1 MPAIFPTTHTGS
13 LPRPEDLT
21 HLLQAREDGEPTPG
35 MENRTQQAVKEILQ
49 KQRACGLD
57 IVNDGEMGKIGYATY
72 VTRRLTGFERS
83 PEAGAVRRGPVDLQ
97 EFPDFPSIR
106 PTNQNV
112 RYAFTTV
119 CSGAITSRGTQE
131 VEADLRT
138 LKTAAQTTGT
148 TDLFMTA
155 ASPGVIAFFIP
166 DRHYNNYEA
175 YLAALAEAMRP
186 EYKAIVDAG
195 VLLQLDCPDLAMAG
209 ARFPDVPSFRTFME
223 LNVAALNHALQGLPP
238 DRLRVHLCWGNYEGP
253 HNHDVNLKDIVD
265 IVLKTHASGISIESS
280 NPRHAHEWRVWED
293 VKLPEGRYLLPG
305 VIDSVTNFVEH
316 PDLVAERLLN
326 YASVVGPE
334 RVVASTD
341 CGFGTFAG
349 MTSVAPSIVWAK
361 FQSMTE
367 GARRARERV
376 AGKVAV

>member
-1 MPAIFPTTHTGS
+1 
-13 LPRPEDLT
+13 
-21 HLLQAREDGEPTPG
+21 
-35 MENRTQQAVKEILQ
+35 
-49 KQRACGLD
+49 
-57 IVNDGEMGKIGYATY
+57 
-72 VTRRLTGFERS
+72 
-83 PEAGAVRRGPVDLQ
+83 
-97 EFPDFPSIR
+97 
-106 PTNQNV
+106 
-112 RYAFTTV
+112 
-119 CSGAITSRGTQE
+119 
-131 VEADLRT
+131 
-138 LKTAAQTTGT
+138 LKSAAQQVGAK
-148 TDLFMTA
+148 DVFMTA

-175 YLAALAEAMRP
+175 YLSALADAMRP

-209 ARFPDVPSFRTFME
+209 ARFPDVTSFRKFME
-223 LNVAALNHALQGLPP
+223 LNVAALNHALQGLPA

-253 HNHDVNLKDIVD
+253 HNHDVDLREIVD

-280 NPRHAHEWRVWED
+280 NPRHAHEWRVWQD
-293 VKLPEGRYLLPG
+293 VKLPEDRYLLPG

-349 MTSVAPSIVWAK
+349 MSSVAPSIVWAK
-361 FQSMTE
+361 FQSMSE

-376 AGKVAV
+376 GAAAVA